1 MNILVIA
8 VCVCA
13 CTSMCVLLY
22 WTRHKMATSAIFSP
36 VEDTQLAAWSEGL
49 TPSRRLHRLRDT
61 RGTTAKW
68 LSLSCSLGLLVAF
81 SAGFP
86 TVQIQ
91 LSPAVCFSADSDP
104 CCSKMK
110 KKCGWRK
117 REIDGDPSIDR
128 RLPRAV
134 LLIELDCFQKY
145 LMHRFEINAQYSKY
159 EGSSYTGCE
168 HQSLTRSTLRNA
180 PTKPPDRLYRQT
192 QSTAAGFADR
202 RPCWSVLIIE
212 TRKECDKEK
221 LRRDK
226 NETAKVRLL
235 LYCQG
240 TKTRGSEKTLWG
252 IIAKSLDKV
261 INMSD

>member
-1 MNILVIA
+1 MKEKRNWWRSLYGQTFAQSCA
-8 VCVCA
+8 VNW
-13 CTSMCVLLY
+13 TGLFSEVLN
-22 WTRHKMATSAIFSP
+22 A
-36 VEDTQLAAWSEGL
+36 
-49 TPSRRLHRLRDT
+49 
-61 RGTTAKW
+61 
-68 LSLSCSLGLLVAF
+68 
-81 SAGFP
+81 
-86 TVQIQ
+86 QIQ
-91 LSPAVCFSADSDP
+91 
-104 CCSKMK
+104 
-110 KKCGWRK
+110 
-117 REIDGDPSIDR
+117 
-128 RLPRAV
+128 
-134 LLIELDCFQKY
+134 Y
-145 LMHRFEINAQYSKY
+145 LKY
-159 EGSSYTGCE
+159 EGSSYSAHE
-168 HQSLTRSTLRNA
+168 HQSPVRSTSRNA

-240 TKTRGSEKTLWG
+240 TKTRESEKTLWG